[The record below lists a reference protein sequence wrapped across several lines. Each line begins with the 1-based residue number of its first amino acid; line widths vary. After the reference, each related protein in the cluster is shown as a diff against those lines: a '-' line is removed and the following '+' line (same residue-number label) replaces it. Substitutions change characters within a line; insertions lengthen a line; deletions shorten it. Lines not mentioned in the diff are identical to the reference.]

1 MKRNYLVIADAD
13 TVLGFMCAGV
23 PGVAVDK
30 SQAALDALRRAQKD
44 GIGVVIMTE
53 EIADMVRDAVDEIRF
68 DEALP
73 LVVEVAGPRGPISG
87 RRSRADMIRQAIGV
101 KV

>member
-1 MKRNYLVIADAD
+1 MRRNYLVIADAD

-23 PGVAVDK
+23 HGVAVDN
-30 SQAALDALRRAQKD
+30 SQAALDALRQAQKD

-53 EIADMVRDAVDEIRF
+53 EIADMVRAAVDEIRF

-73 LVVEVAGPRGPISG
+73 LVVEVAGPRGPIPG